1 MLRVENLSAGYEGV
15 VVIRDITF
23 EVGKGEFVAIVG
35 SNGAGKSTTLKAV
48 SGMVRPLAGRITF
61 DGTDITG
68 MRAHEIPA
76 LGLSHVPE
84 GRRLFP
90 KMSVMNNLLTGA
102 HTIRDQKQIAANV
115 EKVMELFPALKAR
128 ASQKAETL
136 SGGVQQMVAIARGLM
151 SSPKMLIVDETSL
164 GLMPTLVEKVLGT
177 LKDICSMGIT
187 VLAVEQKVEK
197 ALRLADRAYV
207 MQTGRIVMSGTGA
220 ELLASD
226 EIRAAY
232 MGF

>member
-136 SGGVQQMVAIARGLM
+136 SGGEQQMVAIARGLM

>member
-1 MLRVENLSAGYEGV
+1 MLRVENLRAGYEGV

-136 SGGVQQMVAIARGLM
+136 SGGEQQMVAIARGLM

>member
-1 MLRVENLSAGYEGV
+1 MLSVKGLNAGYEGV
-15 VVIRDITF
+15 IVVRDVSF
-23 EVGKGEFVAIVG
+23 EVEKGEFVAIVG

-48 SGMVRPLAGRITF
+48 SGLIRPSSGSVHF

-68 MRAHEIPA
+68 MKAHQVTS
-76 LGLSHVPE
+76 LGLAHVPE

-102 HTIRDQKQIAANV
+102 HTIMDQKQISDNLD
-115 EKVMELFPALKAR
+115 KVMDIFPVLKAR
-128 ASQKAETL
+128 AGQKAETL
-136 SGGVQQMVAIARGLM
+136 SGGEQQMVAIARGLM
-151 SSPKMLIVDETSL
+151 CSPKMLLVDETSL
-164 GLMPTLVEKVLGT
+164 GLMPTLVDKVLGT

-197 ALRLADRAYV
+197 ALKLADRAYV
-207 MQTGRIVMSGTGA
+207 MQTGRIVMSGTGC

>member
-136 SGGVQQMVAIARGLM
+136 SGGEQQMVAIARGLM

-164 GLMPTLVEKVLGT
+164 GLMPTL
-177 LKDICSMGIT
+177 
-187 VLAVEQKVEK
+187 
-197 ALRLADRAYV
+197 
-207 MQTGRIVMSGTGA
+207 
-220 ELLASD
+220 
-226 EIRAAY
+226 
-232 MGF
+232 

>member
-1 MLRVENLSAGYEGV
+1 MLSVKGLNAGYEGV
-15 VVIRDITF
+15 IVVREVSF
-23 EVGKGEFVAIVG
+23 EVGKGDFVAIVG

-48 SGMVRPLAGRITF
+48 SGLIRPASGSVHF
-61 DGTDITG
+61 DGADITG
-68 MRAHEIPA
+68 MKAHQITA
-76 LGLSHVPE
+76 LGLAHVPE

-102 HTIRDQKQIAANV
+102 HTIKDQKKISESL
-115 EKVMELFPALKAR
+115 EKVMDIFPVLKAR
-128 ASQKAETL
+128 AGQKAETL
-136 SGGVQQMVAIARGLM
+136 SGGEQQMVAIARGLM
-151 SSPKMLIVDETSL
+151 CSPKMLLVDETSL
-164 GLMPTLVEKVLGT
+164 GLMPTLVDKVLGT

-197 ALRLADRAYV
+197 ALKLADRAYV
-207 MQTGRIVMSGTGA
+207 MQTGRIVMSGTGR